1 MDYTVHEILQAR
13 ILKWVVFPFSRGSS
27 PTQGSNPGLP
37 HCRQVLYQLSHKGKP
52 KNTGVGSL
60 SLFQWIFLTQ
70 ESNQVSCIAGGFFTN
85 WATREALSLRTKI
98 LIVHGINQ
106 LKFAPISFQ
115 PHTFF
120 TIFLEGHIFFNPVS
134 PQKLFLTPVRL
145 LLFYALGHEDALVI
159 TEVGPHL
166 TTLTDLKLVRFSTPS
181 NFPEPQHKLLHQT
194 DRKLHKR
201 ELLY

>member
-1 MDYTVHEILQAR
+1 MWELMRGRGKENCNCLKAQWAKYSGIQERWSSVVQSCLTLCDPMDCKTPSFPVHESLQAG

-70 ESNQVSCIAGGFFTN
+70 ESNQVSCFAGGFFTN
-85 WATREALSLRTKI
+85 WAMREALSLRTKI

-120 TIFLEGHIFFNPVS
+120 TIFLEGHIFFNP
-134 PQKLFLTPVRL
+134 QFLHRN
-145 LLFYALGHEDALVI
+145 
-159 TEVGPHL
+159 
-166 TTLTDLKLVRFSTPS
+166 FS
-181 NFPEPQHKLLHQT
+181 
-194 DRKLHKR
+194 
-201 ELLY
+201 